1 MDDADRTAEIMQ
13 KVDEL
18 TEVLRQSQE
27 NAYGG
32 VKLPSETR
40 ATAAYL
46 LERAMELVYEITG
59 ERWEFSYQTWY

>member
-1 MDDADRTAEIMQ
+1 MDNSDRTTEIMQ

-18 TEVLRQSQE
+18 TDVLRQSKA

-46 LERAMELVYEITG
+46 LKRAMELVYEITG
-59 ERWEFSYQTWY
+59 EEWEFSYQTWY

>member
-1 MDDADRTAEIMQ
+1 MDNFDRTTEIMR

-18 TEVLRQSQE
+18 TDVLRQSKA

-32 VKLPSETR
+32 ARLPSETR

-59 ERWEFSYQTWY
+59 EEWEFSYQTW